1 MSYKVLVTDPISQN
15 GLDVLEKS
23 GIEVLN
29 MPNAKREDIY
39 KVISG
44 IQGWIV
50 RSGTN
55 ISAEDIKK
63 ASDLQIIGRA
73 GVGVDNIDISEATN
87 QGVIVMN
94 MPDGNTISA
103 AEHTMAMISCLSR
116 NIHQG
121 HLGLAS
127 GSWDR
132 HKLVGN
138 ELRSKV
144 LGVVGLGRIG
154 REVIDRAIGYDMQI
168 LGYDPYVNQEMFST
182 DDKVKVVDLDYLTEN
197 SDIITIHVPLI
208 ESTKNLFDSQRIS
221 KMKPSARII
230 NVARGGIINELDLS
244 VALNED
250 TISGAAIDVF
260 EKEPLDPDSPL
271 IGAKNILLTPHLGAS
286 TFEAK
291 EGVSVGICK
300 QIADFLIKGKL
311 SNSINM
317 PFSDLGKLKVLKPFL
332 DLALTMGK
340 MQSQIDKSPIKSVVI
355 ECFGDIDDTKPIVLS
370 FLIGLIQQTSDIK
383 LNFINA
389 SGIADER
396 GINFS
401 HSHNSK
407 SINYSNLINS
417 NITNSNG
424 DEYSI
429 SGTVFGENHIRLVNI
444 MGFDID
450 VMPEGNMLF
459 VENIDIPGVIGKV
472 GKILGDSNINIAEFL
487 LSRTSKGNNAFSIV
501 KVDDRISEELMGL
514 IEKLDEII
522 TIIQLE
528 V

>member
-182 DDKVKVVDLDYLTEN
+182 DDKVKVVDLDYLTC
-197 SDIITIHVPLI
+197 
-208 ESTKNLFDSQRIS
+208 
-221 KMKPSARII
+221 
-230 NVARGGIINELDLS
+230 
-244 VALNED
+244 
-250 TISGAAIDVF
+250 
-260 EKEPLDPDSPL
+260 
-271 IGAKNILLTPHLGAS
+271 LLY
-286 TFEAK
+286 
-291 EGVSVGICK
+291 
-300 QIADFLIKGKL
+300 
-311 SNSINM
+311 
-317 PFSDLGKLKVLKPFL
+317 
-332 DLALTMGK
+332 
-340 MQSQIDKSPIKSVVI
+340 
-355 ECFGDIDDTKPIVLS
+355 
-370 FLIGLIQQTSDIK
+370 TSD
-383 LNFINA
+383 A
-389 SGIADER
+389 ADE
-396 GINFS
+396 
-401 HSHNSK
+401 
-407 SINYSNLINS
+407 
-417 NITNSNG
+417 
-424 DEYSI
+424 
-429 SGTVFGENHIRLVNI
+429 
-444 MGFDID
+444 
-450 VMPEGNMLF
+450 
-459 VENIDIPGVIGKV
+459 
-472 GKILGDSNINIAEFL
+472 
-487 LSRTSKGNNAFSIV
+487 
-501 KVDDRISEELMGL
+501 
-514 IEKLDEII
+514 
-522 TIIQLE
+522 
-528 V
+528 